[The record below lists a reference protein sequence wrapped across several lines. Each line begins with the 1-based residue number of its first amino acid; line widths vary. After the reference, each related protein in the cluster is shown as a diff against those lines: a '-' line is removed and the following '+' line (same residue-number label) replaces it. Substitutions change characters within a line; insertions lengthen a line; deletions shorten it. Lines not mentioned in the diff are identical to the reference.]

1 MSDYYAGRPAHLE
14 EEDIEAVT
22 KVIGEYFD
30 MQETKSKRATLTGL
44 ALHLGFESRQSFYD
58 YEKKPAFTY
67 VLKRARLICENGL
80 AEKLTDRD
88 SATAGVIFGLKQFGW
103 KDTVEQTNIE
113 AEKIP
118 IPKFGE

>member
-14 EEDIEAVT
+14 EEDMET
-22 KVIGEYFD
+22 IGKMIDAYFAKTD
-30 MQETKSKRATLTGL
+30 RPIISGL
-44 ALHLGFESRQSFYD
+44 CHHLGFESRQSFYD
-58 YEKKPAFTY
+58 YEKKPAFSY
-67 VLKRARLICENGL
+67 ILKRARNQIEMTLEN
-80 AEKLTDRD
+80 KLTDREH
-88 SATAGVIFGLKQFGW
+88 ATAGVIFGLKQFGW